1 MMGKIKFSPLGKRS
15 FIISFVLGT
24 LLLVAFWLIRA
35 EFFIE
40 LGFYYVLVTAVINMF
55 ILLHELIIYL
65 TDVSDQKASG
75 NSVLLLLANIPITA
89 LYFYIM
95 TQFTWIDEVLKI

>member
-1 MMGKIKFSPLGKRS
+1 MGKMKFSPLGKRS
-15 FIISFVLGT
+15 FIISFLLGT
-24 LLLVAFWLIRA
+24 LLLIAFWLIRT

-65 TDVSDQKASG
+65 TDVTDQKASG
-75 NSVLLLLANIPITA
+75 NSVLLLLVNIPITV
-89 LYFYIM
+89 LYLYIM
-95 TQFTWIDEVLKI
+95 TQFSWIDEVLKF

>member
-1 MMGKIKFSPLGKRS
+1 MRNIKFSPLGKRS
-15 FIISFVLGT
+15 FMISFLLGT
-24 LLLVAFWLIRA
+24 LLLIAFWLIRA

-65 TDVSDQKASG
+65 TDVTGQKPSG
-75 NSVLLLLANIPITA
+75 NSVLLLLVNIPVTV
-89 LYFYIM
+89 LYLYIM
-95 TQFTWIDEVLKI
+95 TQFPWLEAVLKI

>member
-15 FIISFVLGT
+15 FILSFLLGT

-75 NSVLLLLANIPITA
+75 NSVLLLLVNIPITI
-89 LYFYIM
+89 LYLYIM
-95 TQFTWIDEVLKI
+95 TQFTWIAEVLKI

>member
-1 MMGKIKFSPLGKRS
+1 MRKIKFSPLGKRS
-15 FIISFVLGT
+15 FIISFLLGT
-24 LLLVAFWLIRA
+24 LLLIAFWLIRA

-65 TDVSDQKASG
+65 TDVTDQKPSG
-75 NSVLLLLANIPITA
+75 NSVLLLLVNIPVTV
-89 LYFYIM
+89 LYLYIM
-95 TQFTWIDEVLKI
+95 AQFPWLETVLKI

>member
-15 FIISFVLGT
+15 FIVSFLLGA
-24 LLLVAFWLIRA
+24 LLLFAFWLIRA
-35 EFFIE
+35 EFLLE

-65 TDVSDQKASG
+65 TDVSEQKASG
-75 NSVLLLLANIPITA
+75 NSVLLLLVNIPITT
-89 LYFYIM
+89 LYLYIM
-95 TQFTWIDEVLKI
+95 TLFPWLEAVLKI